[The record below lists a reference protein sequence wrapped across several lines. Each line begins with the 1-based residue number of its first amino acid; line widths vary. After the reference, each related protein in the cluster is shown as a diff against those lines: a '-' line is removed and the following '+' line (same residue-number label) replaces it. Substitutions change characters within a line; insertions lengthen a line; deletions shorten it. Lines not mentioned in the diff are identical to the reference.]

1 MIYYILGIITGLI
14 LAILIIKK
22 EQKINHFIKKI
33 DDMIPL
39 QEKAEFLNIGDTE
52 QDAMEDLYDEN
63 KKKGLD
69 TPI

>member
-33 DDMIPL
+33 DDMIP